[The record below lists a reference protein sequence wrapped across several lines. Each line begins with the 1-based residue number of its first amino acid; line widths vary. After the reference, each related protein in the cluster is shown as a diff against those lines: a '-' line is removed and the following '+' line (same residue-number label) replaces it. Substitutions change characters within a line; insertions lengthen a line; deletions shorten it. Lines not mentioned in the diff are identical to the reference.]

1 MYHAFSAL
9 LHCFLRYLSPSSA
22 EVPGVKITFY
32 YDVCSQ
38 WSYFADLTL
47 DRLREKYGKDLNVE
61 WRIAMVKD
69 GEPVGYTAEALGW
82 MYRRSESITGIA
94 VTSGW
99 IRGNDRSLYA
109 NLAVAAARRLGHDVR
124 RQVAEAILLRGE
136 PLGSHAGA
144 VAEVSQLTGVQPAEL
159 ETTMRAVEPDVRL
172 STKEFRALPVTV
184 VPTFLIRNEIGD
196 TALLSGLY
204 EFETLDQVVA
214 EMFRAERGYAAFG
227 EANAP
232 IPT

>member
-1 MYHAFSAL
+1 M
-9 LHCFLRYLSPSSA
+9 
-22 EVPGVKITFY
+22 KITFY

-47 DRLREKYGKDLNVE
+47 DRLREKYGEDLMVE
-61 WRIAMVKD
+61 WQIAMVKD
-69 GEPVGYTAEALGW
+69 GEAIGYSPEALGW
-82 MYRRSESITGIA
+82 MYRRSESIAGIA
-94 VTSGW
+94 VTSQW
-99 IRGNDRSLYA
+99 IRGNDRTLYA
-109 NLAVAAARRLGHDVR
+109 NLAVAAAKHLGHDVR

-136 PLGSHAGA
+136 PLGSQAGA
-144 VAEVSQLTGVQPAEL
+144 VAVVSQLTAVQPAEL
-159 ETTMRAVEPDVRL
+159 ETTMRAVEPQVRQ
-172 STKEFRALPVTV
+172 STKEFRGLPVTV
-184 VPTFLIRNEIGD
+184 VPAFLIRNEIGD

-214 EMFRAERGYAAFG
+214 EMFRAEHGYAVFG